1 VSRSIELTEARLRY
15 ARIIEMVALHVGSTG
30 FAERVV
36 VKAVAKEELYT
47 RIVREAWRKRRVKRW
62 LKKLA

>member
-1 VSRSIELTEARLRY
+1 MTPIELTQARRRWPHVI
-15 ARIIEMVALHVGSTG
+15 AMVALHVGNTG

-36 VKAVAKEELYT
+36 TKAAKKEELYS
-47 RIVREAWRKRRVKRW
+47 RIVREAWTKRRVKRW